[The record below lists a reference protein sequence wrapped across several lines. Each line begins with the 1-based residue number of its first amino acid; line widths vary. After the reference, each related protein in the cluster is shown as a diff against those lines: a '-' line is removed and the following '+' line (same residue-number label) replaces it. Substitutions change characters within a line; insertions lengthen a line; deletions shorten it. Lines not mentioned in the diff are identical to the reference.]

1 MNFKDIII
9 PFIRIYYEDE
19 IAHIQTELNERN
31 QGETLNEAPP
41 KSNNEK
47 MKELLKKVYEHTQ
60 QIRFNY
66 QRYSYLNN
74 INNEW
79 LLIAT
84 IIDRILFL
92 IYTGIILFSTFTIL
106 KTK

>member
-1 MNFKDIII
+1 MFLNF
-9 PFIRIYYEDE
+9 RIYYEDE
-19 IAHIQTELNERN
+19 IAHIQTGLEDSN
-31 QGETLNEAPP
+31 QQENANEAASR
-41 KSNNEK
+41 SNNEK
-47 MKELLKKVYEHTQ
+47 IKELFKKVYEHIQ

-66 QRYSYLNN
+66 QRYSYKHN

-92 IYTGIILFSTFTIL
+92 IYTGIILLSTFTIL

>member
-1 MNFKDIII
+1 M
-9 PFIRIYYEDE
+9 
-19 IAHIQTELNERN
+19 
-31 QGETLNEAPP
+31 
-41 KSNNEK
+41 S
-47 MKELLKKVYEHTQ
+47 MKVYEHTQ